1 MTNRHMCSGLE
12 HIGAWFVTIP
22 GTESVPPRV
31 KVDVVVLTLSRLPF
45 LSVLLLTLEFLG
57 DAVITNKDM

>member
-1 MTNRHMCSGLE
+1 M
-12 HIGAWFVTIP
+12 TIP
-22 GTESVPPRV
+22 GTASVPPRV

-57 DAVITNKDM
+57 DAVITN